1 MIFAIRPISLAEE
14 LADCIMDQIVE
25 YVNPSAGKNTIGL
38 MRTQNNTYKLV
49 NIDGMDQISGTSKSK
64 NNSLAEHLD
73 QSQLNGTTPHRGIT
87 HETFIILFR
96 SWSVDLHRHYY

>member
-1 MIFAIRPISLAEE
+1 MIFAIIPISLAAK
-14 LADCIMDQIVE
+14 LTDYIMDQIVE

-38 MRTQNNTYKLV
+38 MRTENSTYKLV
-49 NIDGMDQISGTSKSK
+49 NIDRMDQISSTSKSK

-96 SWSVDLHRHYY
+96 GWPVDLHHHYS

>member
-1 MIFAIRPISLAEE
+1 MIFAIIPISLAAK

-38 MRTQNNTYKLV
+38 MRTENSTYKLV
-49 NIDGMDQISGTSKSK
+49 NIDRMDQISSTSKSK

-96 SWSVDLHRHYY
+96 GWPVDLHHHYS